1 MSLEANLTLHYVEV
15 EVNMPT
21 KNFIPV
27 QDHVYIHAFKCDNIT
42 NNRKIIISLCYNT
55 NNMLMQLLHYKYDQT
70 MKSLSSSSG
79 CLTIR
84 VIVAGGS

>member
-21 KNFIPV
+21 KNFIPA
-27 QDHVYIHAFKCDNIT
+27 QDHVYIHTFKCDNIT

-55 NNMLMQLLHYKYDQT
+55 NNMLMQLLHYKYNQT
-70 MKSLSSSSG
+70 MKS
-79 CLTIR
+79 
-84 VIVAGGS
+84 